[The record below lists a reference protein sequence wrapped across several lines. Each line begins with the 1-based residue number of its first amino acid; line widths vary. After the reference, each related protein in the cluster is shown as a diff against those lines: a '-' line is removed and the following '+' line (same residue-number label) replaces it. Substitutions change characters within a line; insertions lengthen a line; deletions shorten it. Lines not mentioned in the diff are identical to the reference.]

1 MDSQSESD
9 DEELQFDRIKEGK
22 PKKQHKYCFKC
33 SVDQTIF
40 TLGVLSETVYCGVL
54 IDAKTSD
61 SQISQ
66 LLFFPGLRGGRIDYD
81 KKTLPIEVQI
91 SDRDLKGFAEFRFC
105 YAVSA
110 QSDKKIDIIDNK
122 KIVCSK
128 WYETIPVVD
137 TKAIKTFGST
147 EEVASFIKH
156 MLPDDESAFITSS
169 EKSDLSSTETDK
181 GPEKVSSTGP
191 LAHVVES
198 KLEEIED
205 QISSTQLHQSS
216 AIGDE
221 TPSNPQF
228 VNETN
233 RANTL
238 KDECFEEN
246 TETANDDKSTT
257 SELRDSG
264 ENALDKQDKKEC
276 PELYGPSP
284 KQSMILKSLESQ
296 VSHNFNEETENRQ
309 SNNAHSVL
317 VETSCKF
324 EEHEKLKEEGE
335 CFRNR
340 TFSPSESEKTEY
352 GQSVS
357 SVIKNKKEDK
367 TSVSQSTHI
376 VQAVIDK
383 DILQLGKDS
392 LIISLTTTV
401 GSHTSQGVVV
411 AATDDW
417 AILSFDIKLQVE
429 KFEDVP
435 YFYRVHAPRDS
446 HSEIHREI
454 LPNRVNFR
462 VMNDKDF
469 TAEENNVKIKYDGVI
484 CWYKSEK
491 DTNYTF
497 ASQKKNEGTNWV
509 FTDSQ
514 FYEIRNLTGFK
525 IYCRNFASQLKQDF
539 NLNRFEIDAGKTWK
553 SLSSVRFEGNNQI
566 IIMRNT
572 SVYLET
578 LQVLIDLALEPN
590 ASSLDSGLAIVFIV
604 NFMHLLN
611 TRGTLSK
618 IKQETTSSVMNL
630 LRNTGEGLESRLTNR
645 VSKRYPTDVQPN
657 AKSFISYAL
666 HVSRKCKSGHT
677 VKWSD
682 DLLEDDATN
691 FSGPQIYQ
699 NLPEIQ
705 PRDRAQSN
713 SLIEVSGALTT
724 LVASKQPVS
733 RPAIEAQDQKDYAE
747 EKSSL
752 KHGSLSQSFSTRAHL
767 PHETTPKPK
776 ENVED
781 PDHHQVDPS
790 SLKHGSFSQSYSTG
804 AHLPHEIIPK
814 LKEKVEDPDQHQ
826 VDPSSSKH
834 GSLSQSSSAGA
845 HLPHETIPKLKE
857 KVEDPDQHQVDPS
870 SSKHGSLSQSS
881 STGTHLPHET
891 TPEPKEKVEDPDQHQ
906 VDPSSSKHGSLSQS
920 SSTGAHLLHEKIPK
934 PKEKVEDPDQH
945 QVDPSSSKHGSL
957 SQSSSTGAH
966 LPHETFPKPKEKVED
981 PDQHQVDPS
990 SSKHGF
996 LSQSSSTGAHLPHET
1011 TPKSKEK
1018 VEGPDQHQVDPS
1030 SSKHGYLSQS
1040 FSTGAHLLHEKIPK
1054 PKEKVED
1061 PDQHQVDPSSSKH
1074 GSLSQSSSTGAHL
1087 LHEKIPKPKEKV
1099 EDPDQHQ
1106 VDPSSSKHGSLSQ
1119 SSSTGAHL
1127 PHETIPKPK
1136 EKVEDP
1142 DQHPFDPSSS
1152 KHGFLSQSSST
1163 GAHLPHETTPKSK
1176 ENVEGPDQH
1185 QVDPSSSKHGSLSQ
1199 SSSTGAHLPYE
1210 TIPKLKEKDED
1221 PDQHQVDPSSSKHGS
1236 LSQSSSTGTHLPH
1249 ETTPK
1254 PKEKVED
1261 PDQHQVDPS
1270 STKHGSL
1277 SQSSLTGAHL
1287 PHETIPKPKEKAED
1301 PDQHQVDP
1309 SSTKHGSL
1317 SQSSSTGA
1325 HLKHELTPKPKEK
1338 IEDHDQHQ
1346 VDPSSLKLGSLS
1358 QSSSTGAHLPHNIFS
1373 KLKTKIEVHCNQGF
1387 SSPKLE
1393 FFDSTSQKN
1402 KNSNHT
1408 SVQEAISNEGYEP
1421 SGQIRNRWRILTAV
1435 DSKITQIEGELVVFL
1450 MLEKEIIYDGKIL
1463 FVTDSWAILLFE
1475 IEPIETNKNHVCFI
1489 FGVRSTAPD
1498 QVRHFREVLPGDH
1511 RYIQT
1516 ANLQKGLENY
1526 TGMIVWKKSENF
1538 LEKGWNFVGKY
1549 LKGNG
1554 DYFNQHSKAFE
1565 VYCVYFASKFA
1576 DELNLVTF
1584 LRDVSSVWN
1593 SLARVYHKK
1602 QEDVIVFKEQF
1613 SQYQLLDTMVD
1624 VARNKQGS
1632 NRDLAVVA
1640 LLQLT
1645 NSVFNSA
1652 DKTFKYVKEHS
1663 LAEIFRL
1670 AGFENKEKRDE
1681 SAKKANSRE
1690 YEDQFRNSNQACFLL
1705 IMHRGNDTH
1714 VLNVIE
1720 WISLTNNLL
1729 QSQTSFEVQTLPLVA
1744 NEFFSSDESKIAML
1758 AQSKNWV
1765 SVRNL
1770 HKLCLR
1776 MDQYIHSLRIA
1787 LSRDAIDTKLIEKFD
1802 LLREMLND
1810 GEFSLRYEQEKL
1822 IFDKCIGEIDMFLGG
1837 KADFTSIAHQNFI
1850 LLALDLAEVAE
1861 ASQQGVCESQ
1871 RKWFDAIVTYS
1882 RNILE
1887 ASLKPD
1893 LAKSAAKFWIEIC
1906 TNKLKLP
1913 NQTSYFRGELAEKVT
1928 NYLFSNSQAMLTMA
1942 ETDNLKLKSSL
1953 LGPVFENAELNQ
1965 LVREFQLTDPQALF
1979 NINHSNHR
1987 HACGKIF
1994 EELLKMFPNIQ
2005 VLNTYEILHKSAQW
2019 KLLLLLITSC
2029 PKLNPTEQCK
2039 VLMNLIVRA
2048 YCTASNEI
2056 HKQSISFE
2064 NLKKIQQKTYVFVSV
2079 CHLLHQRD
2087 WLHGKSL
2094 NAQQI

>member
-1 MDSQSESD
+1 MDSQSSGESESD

-66 LLFFPGLRGGRIDYD
+66 LLFFPGLRGRIDYD

-156 MLPDDESAFITSS
+156 IIPDDESAFITSS
-169 EKSDLSSTETDK
+169 EKNDLSSSETDK

-216 AIGDE
+216 ATGDE
-221 TPSNPQF
+221 TPPNPEF
-228 VNETN
+228 VNKTN

-238 KDECFEEN
+238 VNVKDECFEEN

-264 ENALDKQDKKEC
+264 ENALDNQDKKEC

-284 KQSMILKSLESQ
+284 KQNMISKSLESQ

-309 SNNAHSVL
+309 SNNANSVL

-324 EEHEKLKEEGE
+324 EEHEKLKEEGK

-340 TFSPSESEKTEY
+340 KFSPSESGKTEY

-417 AILSFDIKLQVE
+417 AILSFDTKLQVE

-514 FYEIRNLTGFK
+514 FYENRNLTGFK

-572 SVYLET
+572 SFYLET

-611 TRGTLSK
+611 ARGTLSK

-682 DLLEDDATN
+682 DLLDDDATN

-705 PRDRAQSN
+705 PRDSAQSN

-733 RPAIEAQDQKDYAE
+733 RPAIEAQDEKDYAE

-790 SLKHGSFSQSYSTG
+790 SLKDGSFSQSYSTG
-804 AHLPHEIIPK
+804 AHLPHEIIPE
-814 LKEKVEDPDQHQ
+814 L
-826 VDPSSSKH
+826 
-834 GSLSQSSSAGA
+834 
-845 HLPHETIPKLKE
+845 
-857 KVEDPDQHQVDPS
+857 
-870 SSKHGSLSQSS
+870 
-881 STGTHLPHET
+881 
-891 TPEPKEKVEDPDQHQ
+891 
-906 VDPSSSKHGSLSQS
+906 
-920 SSTGAHLLHEKIPK
+920 
-934 PKEKVEDPDQH
+934 
-945 QVDPSSSKHGSL
+945 
-957 SQSSSTGAH
+957 
-966 LPHETFPKPKEKVED
+966 
-981 PDQHQVDPS
+981 
-990 SSKHGF
+990 
-996 LSQSSSTGAHLPHET
+996 
-1011 TPKSKEK
+1011 
-1018 VEGPDQHQVDPS
+1018 
-1030 SSKHGYLSQS
+1030 
-1040 FSTGAHLLHEKIPK
+1040 
-1054 PKEKVED
+1054 
-1061 PDQHQVDPSSSKH
+1061 
-1074 GSLSQSSSTGAHL
+1074 
-1087 LHEKIPKPKEKV
+1087 KEKV

-1136 EKVEDP
+1136 EKVEDS
-1142 DQHPFDPSSS
+1142 DQHQVDPSST
-1152 KHGFLSQSSST
+1152 KHGSLSQNSST
-1163 GAHLPHETTPKSK
+1163 GAHLPHETTPKPK
-1176 ENVEGPDQH
+1176 EKVEGPDQH

-1199 SSSTGAHLPYE
+1199 SSSTGAHLPHE
-1210 TIPKLKEKDED
+1210 TI
-1221 PDQHQVDPSSSKHGS
+1221 
-1236 LSQSSSTGTHLPH
+1236 
-1249 ETTPK
+1249 PK
-1254 PKEKVED
+1254 PKEKVGD

-1287 PHETIPKPKEKAED
+1287 PHETTPKPKEKVEGPDQSQFDPSSSKHGSLSESSSTGAHLPHETIPKPKEKAEDPDQHQVDPSSTKHGSLSQSSSTGAHLKHETIPKPKEKAED

-1338 IEDHDQHQ
+1338 VEDHDQHQ

-1358 QSSSTGAHLPHNIFS
+1358 QSSSTGAHLPHKILS
-1373 KLKTKIEVHCNQGF
+1373 KPKTKIEVHCNQGF

-1393 FFDSTSQKN
+1393 FFNSTSQKN
-1402 KNSNHT
+1402 RNSNHT

-1511 RYIQT
+1511 NNRYIQT

-2029 PKLNPTEQCK
+2029 PKMNPTEQCK

-2064 NLKKIQQKTYVFVSV
+2064 NLKKIQQKRYVFVSV